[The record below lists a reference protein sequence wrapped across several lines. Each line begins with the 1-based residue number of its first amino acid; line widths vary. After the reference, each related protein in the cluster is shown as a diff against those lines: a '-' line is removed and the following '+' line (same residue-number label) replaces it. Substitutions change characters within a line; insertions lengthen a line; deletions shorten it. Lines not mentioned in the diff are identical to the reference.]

1 MERIVTERLHAG
13 YSGWTKVVVCGDV
26 RIISLRF
33 FFPPVPFVKKPS
45 LSETDYLTI
54 ASELQRNALRIL
66 PFNFNPRFLQRVSI
80 CTLCTVS

>member
-13 YSGWTKVVVCGDV
+13 YSGWTKVVVRGDV
-26 RIISLRF
+26 RIIGLR
-33 FFPPVPFVKKPS
+33 FFPPVPFVKKRS

>member
-13 YSGWTKVVVCGDV
+13 NSGWTKVVVRGDV
-26 RIISLRF
+26 RIIGLR